1 MDATPR
7 ALPSLDDILAARE
20 TLRGIAHMTPILM
33 CETLSKKASCPLY
46 LKCEQF
52 QRGGSFK
59 LRGAYVKMASCLDDA
74 RAHGVVAYSSGNH
87 AQGVALAARML
98 GVTATIFMPEDAPG
112 IKVDA
117 VRTYGADIQF
127 VGTTSDE
134 REAAARAHAEMTG
147 ALVIPPF
154 DDPHI
159 IAGQGTVGI
168 EILEQC
174 PSVERVVVPVG
185 GGGLISGVSI
195 AVKASAPSVEVVGVE
210 PEQANAMSAS
220 LQANAVTD
228 VRPGPTIADGLK
240 PTRPGELT
248 FQAARAHVDR
258 MVTVSE
264 QQIRE
269 ATRDV
274 LQRAKLVVEP
284 SGAAAVAACQADV
297 LEDGRTTVAVLSGG
311 NIDFHSFFCTP

>member
-7 ALPSLDDILAARE
+7 ALPSLDDILTAHE
-20 TLRGIAHMTPILM
+20 TLRGIAHMTPMLM

-59 LRGAYVKMASCLDDA
+59 LRGAYFKMASCLDDA
-74 RAHGVVAYSSGNH
+74 RAHGVIAYSSGNH
-87 AQGVALAARML
+87 AQGVALAARL
-98 GVTATIFMPEDAPG
+98 LDVSATIFMPEDAPDV
-112 IKVDA
+112 KVDA
-117 VRTYGADIQF
+117 VCTYGADIQF

-134 REAAARAHAEMTG
+134 REAAARAHGERTG
-147 ALVIPPF
+147 ALIIPPF
-154 DDPHI
+154 DDPLI

-174 PSVERVVVPVG
+174 PSVERIVVPVG

-220 LQANAVTD
+220 LQADAVTD
-228 VRPGPTIADGLK
+228 VRPG
-240 PTRPGELT
+240 
-248 FQAARAHVDR
+248 
-258 MVTVSE
+258 
-264 QQIRE
+264 
-269 ATRDV
+269 
-274 LQRAKLVVEP
+274 
-284 SGAAAVAACQADV
+284 
-297 LEDGRTTVAVLSGG
+297 
-311 NIDFHSFFCTP
+311 